1 MRTLVVGKKP
11 ALLCFHAFHVQF
23 KILLYKNLFKQTIKI
38 ASVKQF
44 HYPEAQY
51 FRGFALN

>member
-11 ALLCFHAFHVQF
+11 ASLCFHAFHVQF
-23 KILLYKNLFKQTIKI
+23 KILFKKNIFKQTTKI

-44 HYPEAQY
+44 NSPEAQY
-51 FRGFALN
+51 FTEFALN